1 MSDAGTPPPPPPENP
16 QGSSPSWSS
25 QPPPPPGQ
33 QPYGDPGGQ
42 PYGAPGG
49 QAYGAAGGPPP
60 DALAGFWIRFA
71 GALIDGVLLGAIGSM
86 LGGILG
92 TGTGGGGLGFLLGAA
107 YFTYMHASAAGQTI
121 GQKILNIR
129 VADVDNGGTLDYG
142 RAFLRFLMSYV
153 SGLALLI
160 GYLWML
166 WDPQNQTWHDKVAR
180 SLVVK
185 TQYYPPPGEF
195 GKPAS

>member
-1 MSDAGTPPPPPPENP
+1 MSDPGTPPPPPPENP

-25 QPPPPPGQ
+25 QPPPQPGQ
-33 QPYGDPGGQ
+33 SYGTPQ

-49 QAYGAAGGPPP
+49 QPYPAAGGPPA
-60 DALAGFWIRFA
+60 DALAGFWVRFA
-71 GALIDGVLLGAIGSM
+71 GALVDGILLGIIGSV

-92 TGTGGGGLGFLLGAA
+92 TGTGGGTLGFILGAA

-121 GQKILNIR
+121 GQKLLNIR
-129 VADVDNGGTLDYG
+129 VADADNGGTIDYG

-166 WDPQNQTWHDKVAR
+166 WDPQKQTWHDKVAK

-195 GKPAS
+195 AKPAS